1 MSVLACP
8 QPELLASFCDG
19 LIDEEDSARIGTHID
34 ECTRC
39 QDSLATLLEQ
49 PHDELLDKLRY
60 NTGPADPYGAEPM
73 CRKIVDRVAHL
84 TANGDISANAV
95 SSSAAMPD
103 IPDLIGH
110 YKVLRLLG
118 QGGMGTVYQALHID
132 LDKVVAIKLLTE
144 RWSRNE
150 AAVSRFRREMKAVGK
165 LQHPNIVTAF
175 DAGQANGTHY
185 LVMEFV
191 AGIDLSEVMKRHT
204 LLGIPEA
211 CELIQQA
218 ANGLEHAAR
227 RGLVHR
233 DIKPSNLMLT
243 LDDAGKPLVKVLD
256 LGLALLADPGSAASP
271 MEQSTDLTGVGQVM
285 GTVDYMA
292 PEQALNSHDVDVR
305 ADVYSLGATLC
316 KLLTGAIPFSRVSGA
331 SIARKLAVLAYESA
345 PSISIGRPDLPPNLA
360 SLIDSMLARERDQR
374 PATPGEVARRLSPFA
389 VGSRLNVLLAAAPA
403 SEVDT
408 VEFSVATITQP
419 KPVGRSSHTIVPVL
433 PSVESGAVQEQ
444 FATIPPSTDD
454 RLPVSSRSRIIQ
466 QILAAVVACGLLIA
480 AWGFW
485 QTFFI
490 QTSDGFVVLE
500 IKDPGVKV
508 TLGEKSFTLDNNGT
522 KYEISPGAHV
532 LRINHS
538 GLTYE
543 TDKFMLLKGRTE
555 IFNVQLL
562 SGKILVM
569 QGNKELI
576 AKPLTSVANNLSP
589 AVPLTA
595 KSDRQPNSGIAAAPL
610 TSLNPRNIRTSP
622 DDEWTAPEKLG
633 PEVNSEGHESFPRV
647 SADGKRMWF
656 QRDSWLWISERE
668 SPGKPWQTAKRV
680 TNAFQPPG
688 AMSDMFVSRDELT
701 WMFATWTDPEL
712 VRIMESTRPSR
723 EAPWPTPRDLG
734 EISIH
739 SHFPVMTDDG
749 LTLYFDRNFRT
760 NEGDEICVATRPDRE
775 AAWSHPVRLPA
786 PVNTAADERPLWIS
800 KDQKSLMFFAQLEP
814 RTSSRQW
821 DLFLT
826 TRRSLTEPWQEPI
839 SFGPGINTEAFE
851 ASAWLSDD
859 GRELIF
865 AREVPG
871 QINSDLFVSRRV
883 LNKKG
888 GTAHIWPADAPPP
901 AVAPF
906 DKAQAQTHQEAWA
919 KYLGVPVEYTNSIG
933 MKFVLIPPGEF
944 TMGSTTAEIEAA
956 LKDVDQNQWQEYI
969 QSEAPQHKVVLTQP
983 LYLGMNEVTQ
993 AEYVKVMGTNP
1004 SHFAPLGKGKD
1015 VVAGMATTNH
1025 PVEMVCWNDA
1035 AEFCAKLSQQ
1045 EKLEP
1050 FYFRDGETILQLSGT
1065 GYRLPSEAEWEF
1077 ACRAGTATKYW
1088 IGDQHEDLVMASS
1101 FGGNSGGR
1109 THAVREL
1116 KANPFGL
1123 YDIHGNV
1130 WELMQDGWNATY
1142 YGEFQENV
1150 TVSPICP
1157 FSAGSQHVIRGGSW
1171 SVTAPFCRSSNRL
1184 ANVPTFRFEDTG
1196 FRVSLPL
1203 GAAIAE
1209 RAAQPDHAT
1218 SNWDGWPPDAPAP
1231 AVAPFNA
1238 ETAKDHQLAWAKH
1251 FKVPVEYTNSIGMKF
1266 VLIPPGEFTMGS
1278 SPEEINAAPMFQVE
1292 DDDWSKCVQREGP
1305 QHQVIL
1311 TQPFYLAIHEVTQ
1324 AAYAKI
1330 MAQNPSIFSPQGDFK
1345 DRVAG
1350 LDTSNFP
1357 VETVNWNDVSEFC
1370 VKLSSKEGLQP
1381 VTFNQRTGEVPI
1393 IDGNGYRLPTEAEWE
1408 FACRAGTT
1416 TQFWSGNSFEVLN
1429 TVGWHGGNSQ
1439 HRTHE
1444 VGGLKANPFGLHDV
1458 HGNVWEWVL
1467 DVWDH
1472 TSSVQ
1477 YTEVRAIN
1485 PLGSATDTNRR
1496 IVRGGFWATPEAR
1509 CCSARR
1515 FAQTPHEKYGHNG
1528 FRVVLS
1534 IDAVK

>member
-19 LIDEEDSARIGTHID
+19 LIDEEDSAQIGTHID
-34 ECTRC
+34 DCTRC
-39 QDSLATLLEQ
+39 QGSLATLLEQ
-49 PHDELLDKLRY
+49 PRDELLDKLRY

-84 TANGDISANAV
+84 TANGDVSANAV

-165 LQHPNIVTAF
+165 LQHPNIVTAY

-204 LLGIPEA
+204 VLGIPEA

-243 LDDAGKPLVKVLD
+243 LDDDGKPLVKVLD
-256 LGLALLADPGSAASP
+256 LGLALLADPGSATSP
-271 MEQSTDLTGVGQVM
+271 MEQSTDLTGIGQVM

-345 PSISIGRPDLPPNLA
+345 PSISLGRPDLPPNLA
-360 SLIDSMLARERDQR
+360 RLIDSMLARERDQR
-374 PATPGEVARRLSPFA
+374 PATPGEVAKRLSPFTA
-389 VGSRLNVLLAAAPA
+389 GCQLEGLLAIASSSETATGEFSRQTVVKPKTAEPLPETVAPVLADCEAALIRT
-403 SEVDT
+403 DT
-408 VEFSVATITQP
+408 VP
-419 KPVGRSSHTIVPVL
+419 
-433 PSVESGAVQEQ
+433 
-444 FATIPPSTDD
+444 PPS
-454 RLPVSSRSRIIQ
+454 LSSSGSRIIQ
-466 QILAAVVACGLLIA
+466 RLLPVALVCAFLFTGWNL
-480 AWGFW
+480 W
-485 QTFFI
+485 QTYHI
-490 QTSDGFVVLE
+490 QTPHGVIVLE
-500 IKDPGVKV
+500 IKDPDVQV
-508 TLGEKSFTLDNNGT
+508 TLGEKSFTLENSGK
-522 KYEISPGAHV
+522 KYDISAGPQTLKIEHG
-532 LRINHS
+532 
-538 GLTYE
+538 GQTYE
-543 TDKFMLLKGRTE
+543 TEKF
-555 IFNVQLL
+555 NLL
-562 SGKILVM
+562 SGKTEIFKVQLLPGKVLVLRGDTEIAT
-569 QGNKELI
+569 QRVERGEKVPSLTVRPA
-576 AKPLTSVANNLSP
+576 AKPDGP
-589 AVPLTA
+589 
-595 KSDRQPNSGIAAAPL
+595 PNSGIAATQLA
-610 TSLNPRNIRTSP
+610 SHNSRDIHTSP
-622 DDEWTAPEKLG
+622 DWEWTAPAKLG

-656 QRDSWLWISERE
+656 QRDSWAWISERE
-668 SPGKPWQTAKRV
+668 SPDKPWQTAKRV
-680 TNAFQPPG
+680 TNAFEPPG

-701 WMFATWTDPEL
+701 WMFATWTDPEV
-712 VRIMESTRPSR
+712 VRVMESTRPSR
-723 EAPWPTPRDLG
+723 EAPWPTPRALG
-734 EISIH
+734 ETFIP

-760 NEGDEICVATRPDRE
+760 NEGDEICIATRPDRE
-775 AAWSHPVRLPA
+775 AAWSQPVRLPA
-786 PVNTAADERPLWIS
+786 PVNTTADERPMWIS
-800 KDQKSLMFFAQLEP
+800 KDQMSLMFFAQLEP

-888 GTAHIWPADAPPP
+888 GTATVWPADAPRF

-906 DKAQAQTHQEAWA
+906 DAAQARAHQEAWA

-956 LKDVDQNQWQEYI
+956 LNDVDQNQWQEYI

-983 LYLGMNEVTQ
+983 IYLGMNEVTQ
-993 AEYVKVMGTNP
+993 AEYAKVMGTNP

-1077 ACRAGTATKYW
+1077 ACRAGNATKYW
-1088 IGDQHEDLVMASS
+1088 IGDQHEDLVKASS

-1130 WELMQDGWNATY
+1130 WELVQDGWNATY

-1150 TVSPICP
+1150 TVSPIGP

-1184 ANVPTFRFEDTG
+1184 PNVPTFRSEDTG
-1196 FRVSLPL
+1196 FRVSLPV

-1218 SNWDGWPPDAPAP
+1218 PNWDGWPPDAPAP

-1238 ETAKDHQLAWAKH
+1238 ETAKDHQQAWAKH
-1251 FKVPVEYTNSIGMKF
+1251 FQVPVEYTNSIGMEF

-1278 SPEEINAAPMFQVE
+1278 SPAEIRAAPTFQGE
-1292 DDDWSKCVQREGP
+1292 DDYWLKCAQREGP

-1311 TQPFYLAIHEVTQ
+1311 TQPFYLGIHEVTQ
-1324 AAYAKI
+1324 ATYAKI

-1357 VETVNWNDVSEFC
+1357 VETVNWDEASEFC

-1381 VTFNQRTGEVPI
+1381 VTFKQRTGEVPI